1 MGEGAGVVAAGPAFH
16 GISLNSAQRPRER
29 RVLQLLTQQ
38 KVALFRTTT
47 LAPPLRDPRE
57 IGAIFPKYLMTLQRC
72 FDFWALTQLSQRERS
87 LRSLLVV
94 RSIAVSRSYDL
105 PVT

>member
-16 GISLNSAQRPRER
+16 GVSLNSAQRPCER
-29 RVLQLLTQQ
+29 RALKLLTRQ
-38 KVALFRTTT
+38 KVALFRTAA

-57 IGAIFPKYLMTLQRC
+57 IGAIILKYLMALQRC
-72 FDFWALTQLSQRERS
+72 FDFRALTQLSQRERS

-94 RSIAVSRSYDL
+94 RLLSVGHMTSL
-105 PVT
+105 